1 MVCAIRKGDREATVG
16 YSKMT
21 ALTTA
26 GVLALG
32 LSGCGAAADGT
43 DEGSGETAAAQAP
56 VELTEVSFV
65 EELAIAQSEAGTVH
79 MAMSYSGAGAEAA
92 GLAGAPLEADVDISD
107 PENPAMAMQTELE
120 GEATDM
126 ILADGDFYMSMGEQT
141 SGKFL
146 SLAEAGESD
155 NPMGAL
161 FKGMGDVMQSSLQD
175 MDPAAQLQGMDGA
188 ITSFEKTGTETV
200 DGVETEVY
208 TILVDATKMTGPQ
221 VDNLPEE
228 ALAQAGDMEIV
239 YNVDEDNLARQL
251 VLTMGAG
258 AEEMVM
264 SSTFS
269 GWGEPVDVAAPSEDQ
284 LITLD
289 EMMGLTAG

>member
-1 MVCAIRKGDREATVG
+1 MA
-16 YSKMT
+16 

-32 LSGCGAAADGT
+32 LTSCGAT
-43 DEGSGETAAAQAP
+43 SGDSGATSDASASASVEAP
-56 VELTEVSFV
+56 VELTQASFV
-65 EELAIAQSEAGTVH
+65 EELAAAQSEAATVH
-79 MAMSYSGAGAEAA
+79 MTMTYSGKGAEAA

-107 PENPAMAMQTELE
+107 PENPAMAMQMDLE

-126 ILADGDFYMSMGEQT
+126 ILADGDFYMSMGEST

-155 NPMGAL
+155 NPMAAL
-161 FKGMGDVMQSSLQD
+161 FQGMGDVMQSSLKD

-188 ITSFEKTGTETV
+188 ITSFEKTGTEAV
-200 DGVETEVY
+200 DGVETDVY

-221 VDNLPEE
+221 VDDLPED
-228 ALAQAGDMEIV
+228 ALAEVGEMEIV
-239 YNVDEDNLARQL
+239 YYVDEDDLARKL
-251 VLTMGAG
+251 ELTMGSG
-258 AEEMVM
+258 AEELVM
-264 SSTFS
+264 SSMFS
-269 GWGEPVDVAAPSEDQ
+269 GWGEPVDVAAPTGDQ

-289 EMMGLTAG
+289 EMMADVAG

>member
-1 MVCAIRKGDREATVG
+1 MR
-16 YSKMT
+16 YSKMA

-32 LSGCGAAADGT
+32 LTGCGAAAGGT
-43 DEGSGETAAAQAP
+43 SEKADATASASAEAP
-56 VELTEVSFV
+56 VELTQASFV
-65 EELAIAQSEAGTVH
+65 EDLYAAQSEAATVH
-79 MAMSYSGAGAEAA
+79 MTMEYSGAGAEAA
-92 GLAGAPLEADVDISD
+92 GLAGAPLEADVDVSD
-107 PENPAMAMQTELE
+107 PENPAMAMQVEME
-120 GEATDM
+120 GETADM
-126 ILADGDFYMSMGEQT
+126 VLAGGDFYMNMGEST

-146 SLAEAGESD
+146 SMAEAGESD
-155 NPMGAL
+155 NPMAAL
-161 FKGMGDVMQSSLQD
+161 FKGIGDVMQSSLQD

-200 DGVETEVY
+200 DGVETDVY
-208 TILVDATKMTGPQ
+208 TVVVDAAKMSGPQ

-228 ALAQAGDMEIV
+228 ALAEFGEMEIV
-239 YNVDEDNLARQL
+239 YNVDGDSLPRKVL
-251 VLTMGAG
+251 LTMGSG

-269 GWGEPVDVAAPSEDQ
+269 GWGEPVDVAAPTGDQ

-289 EMMGLTAG
+289 EMMEIPAG

>member
-1 MVCAIRKGDREATVG
+1 MR

-32 LSGCGAAADGT
+32 LTGCGAAGG
-43 DEGSGETAAAQAP
+43 GSGEAADTTASAAAQAP
-56 VELTEVSFV
+56 VELTQASFV
-65 EELAIAQSEAGTVH
+65 EELSAAQSEAATVH
-79 MAMSYSGAGAEAA
+79 MTMAYSGAGADAA

-107 PENPAMAMQTELE
+107 PENPAMTMQMDME
-120 GEATDM
+120 GEATTM
-126 ILADGDFYMSMGEQT
+126 ILADGDFYMSMGEST

-161 FKGMGDVMQSSLQD
+161 FQSMGDVMGSSLKD

-188 ITSFEKTGTETV
+188 ITSFEKSGTETV
-200 DGVETEVY
+200 DGVETDVY
-208 TILVDATKMTGPQ
+208 TIVVDATKMTGPQ
-221 VDNLPEE
+221 VDDLPED
-228 ALAQAGDMEIV
+228 ALAELGEMEIV
-239 YNVDEDNLARQL
+239 YNVDEDNLARKL
-251 VLTMGAG
+251 TVTMGSG
-258 AEEMVM
+258 AEELVVD
-264 SSTFS
+264 STFS
-269 GWGEPVDVAAPSEDQ
+269 AWGEPVDVAAPTGDQ

-289 EMMGLTAG
+289 EMMAAAAG

>member
-1 MVCAIRKGDREATVG
+1 MA
-16 YSKMT
+16 

-32 LSGCGAAADGT
+32 LTGCGATTGDSDATSDASASA
-43 DEGSGETAAAQAP
+43 EAP
-56 VELTEVSFV
+56 VELTQASFV
-65 EELAIAQSEAGTVH
+65 EELAAAQNEAATVH
-79 MAMSYSGAGAEAA
+79 MTMTYSGKGAEAA

-107 PENPAMAMQTELE
+107 PENPAMAMQMDLE
-120 GEATDM
+120 GEATNM
-126 ILADGDFYMSMGEQT
+126 ILADGDFYMSMGEST

-146 SLAEAGESD
+146 SLTEAGESD
-155 NPMGAL
+155 NPMAAL
-161 FKGMGDVMQSSLQD
+161 FQGMGDVMQGSLKD

-200 DGVETEVY
+200 DGVETDVY

-221 VDNLPEE
+221 VDDLPED
-228 ALAQAGDMEIV
+228 ALAEVGEMEIV
-239 YNVDEDNLARQL
+239 YYVDEDELARKL
-251 VLTMGAG
+251 ELTMGSG
-258 AEEMVM
+258 AEELVM

-269 GWGEPVDVAAPSEDQ
+269 GWGEPVDVAAPAGDQ

-289 EMMGLTAG
+289 EMMADVTG

>member
-1 MVCAIRKGDREATVG
+1 VR
-16 YSKMT
+16 YSKMA

-32 LSGCGAAADGT
+32 LTGCGATAGGTSDTADA
-43 DEGSGETAAAQAP
+43 TASASTEAP
-56 VELTEVSFV
+56 VELTQASFV
-65 EELAIAQSEAGTVH
+65 EELSAAQSEAATVH
-79 MAMSYSGAGAEAA
+79 MTMTYSGAGAESA

-107 PENPAMAMQTELE
+107 PENPAMAMQMDLE

-126 ILADGDFYMSMGEQT
+126 VLVDGDFYMNMGEST

-155 NPMGAL
+155 NPMAAL
-161 FKGMGDVMQSSLQD
+161 FKGMGDVMQSSLKD

-200 DGVETEVY
+200 DGVETDVY
-208 TILVDATKMTGPQ
+208 TIVVDATKMTGPQ
-221 VDNLPEE
+221 VDDLPEE
-228 ALAQAGDMEIV
+228 ALAEFGEMEIV
-239 YNVDEDNLARQL
+239 YNVDADDLARKLQ
-251 VLTMGAG
+251 LTMGSG
-258 AEEMVM
+258 ADELVM

-269 GWGEPVDVAAPSEDQ
+269 GWGEPVDVAAPTGDQ

-289 EMMGLTAG
+289 EMMAATAG

>member
-1 MVCAIRKGDREATVG
+1 MR
-16 YSKMT
+16 YSKMA

-32 LSGCGAAADGT
+32 LTGCGATAGGTSDTADA
-43 DEGSGETAAAQAP
+43 TASASTEAP
-56 VELTEVSFV
+56 VELTQASFV
-65 EELAIAQSEAGTVH
+65 EELSAAQSEAATVH
-79 MAMSYSGAGAEAA
+79 MTMTYSGAGAESA

-107 PENPAMAMQTELE
+107 PENPAMAMQMDLE

-126 ILADGDFYMSMGEQT
+126 VLVDGDFYMNMGEST

-155 NPMGAL
+155 NPMAAL
-161 FKGMGDVMQSSLQD
+161 FKGMGDVMQSSLKD

-200 DGVETEVY
+200 DGVETDVY
-208 TILVDATKMTGPQ
+208 TIVVDATKMTGPQ
-221 VDNLPEE
+221 VDDLPEE
-228 ALAQAGDMEIV
+228 ALAEFGEMEIV
-239 YNVDEDNLARQL
+239 YNVDADDLARKLQ
-251 VLTMGAG
+251 LTMGSG
-258 AEEMVM
+258 ADELVM

-269 GWGEPVDVAAPSEDQ
+269 GWGEPVDVAAPTGDQ

-289 EMMGLTAG
+289 EMMAATAG